1 MNMRDKLGDKVAFV
15 FPGQGSQTIGMG
27 KALFET
33 SPAAREV
40 LLAANDELDFD
51 LTGLCFDGP
60 AGELEDTYNAQ
71 PAIFAVSIAALEAL
85 KERAAAAGERI
96 TPIVVAGHS
105 LGEFTALT
113 AAGVLEFKHALHLVR
128 ERGRLM
134 REAGVERPGGMAAI
148 IGLDEAT
155 LEQVCRDSEGEGI
168 INVAND
174 NCPGQTV
181 ISGEVAALLRAM
193 DLAKERGARRVA
205 RLGVSIASHSPLM
218 SRVSTQL
225 GDLIGRM
232 PLRTPHVPIIGNVTG
247 QALTSVDDIRHE
259 LKHHVERPVNW
270 TRSVREMVDDG
281 ATTFVELGPGTV
293 LSGLIRRINKDVRT
307 VSLGDLGIGV
317 PAKPV
322 ESQAVS

>member
-1 MNMRDKLGDKVAFV
+1 MNLRDKLGDKVAFV
-15 FPGQGSQTIGMG
+15 FPGQGSQIVGMG
-27 KALFET
+27 KDLYA
-33 SPAAREV
+33 SSAAARDV
-40 LLAANDELDFD
+40 LDAANNELDFD

-60 AGELEDTYNAQ
+60 ADLLEDTYNAQ

-85 KERAAAAGERI
+85 KEKAAAAGEKI

-113 AAGVLEFKHALHLVR
+113 AAGVLEFKNALQLVR

-148 IGLDEAT
+148 IGLDDAT
-155 LEQVCRDSEGEGI
+155 LEQVCRDSEDQGI
-168 INVAND
+168 INVANA

-181 ISGEVAALLRAM
+181 ISGEVSALLRAM

-218 SRVSTQL
+218 SRVSSQL

-232 PLRTPHVPIIGNVTG
+232 PLRAPHVPIVGNVTG
-247 QALTSVDDIRHE
+247 QALTTVDDIRHE
-259 LKHHVERPVNW
+259 LAHHVEQPVNW
-270 TRSVREMVDDG
+270 TRSVVEMVDSG
-281 ATTFVELGPGTV
+281 ATTFVELGPGNV

-307 VSLGDLGIGV
+307 VNLTDLGIGI
-317 PAKPV
+317 PARPAG
-322 ESQAVS
+322 S